1 MLRPE
6 QISNARFTPVSTGT
20 YSAEEVD
27 AFLSVVAEAYSE
39 QLEKNAELVKK
50 ISILAEKVETYRKDE
65 DAIKSAL
72 LDAHK
77 LADNVT
83 KVSKENAQATLSEAN
98 SQATEIKSKAE
109 NEAAEVKNAARSEA
123 AEIVTNA
130 KNAVASIQDR
140 ANREANEKIQIAKAQ
155 ADGIIADAQK
165 QSTAIVGSSKREFE
179 FYTEELKK
187 VKAELQ
193 QFRTMVEMLCNGE
206 KKPEE
211 IPEIP
216 AEPDI
221 PDFKSAPAPAAEAP
235 AAVAEE
241 PAPVVEEPAAEI
253 PSEPVAPAA
262 DKEEDIDDLLGLFD
276 DGDDDSDISADLD
289 SLIPEVPAPDIET
302 PAPAV
307 EEPAAEISAQSE
319 AVEEPADEPAVPV
332 IPAEEDEAGDDT
344 DDFFADFTEDI
355 DDLEIPGE
363 GADDDDDDDDI
374 SSLFDSLFD

>member
-27 AFLSVVAEAYSE
+27 AFLSVVADAYSE
-39 QLEKNAELVKK
+39 QLDKNAELVKK
-50 ISILAEKVETYRKDE
+50 ISILAEKVEAYRKDE

-83 KVSKENAQATLSEAN
+83 KVSKENAQATLDEAN
-98 SQATEIKSKAE
+98 SQALDIKTKAE
-109 NEAAEVKNAARSEA
+109 SEAAAVKNAARNEA

-140 ANREANEKIQIAKAQ
+140 ANRESNEKLQAAKAQ
-155 ADGIIADAQK
+155 ADSIIADANK
-165 QSTAIVGSSKREFE
+165 QGAAIVGSSKREFE

-216 AEPDI
+216 VEPDI
-221 PDFKSAPAPAAEAP
+221 PDFKATTAVEA
-235 AAVAEE
+235 
-241 PAPVVEEPAAEI
+241 PAPVVEAEPAPAVEEPVAEI
-253 PSEPVAPAA
+253 PAEPETPAA
-262 DKEEDIDDLLGLFD
+262 DKTEDDIDDLLGLFD

-289 SLIPEVPAPDIET
+289 SLIPEVPAAVE
-302 PAPAV
+302 ASVPAV
-307 EEPAAEISAQSE
+307 EEPVPEE
-319 AVEEPADEPAVPV
+319 AVESEVAVEPEIPSAAAVDD
-332 IPAEEDEAGDDT
+332 EEDAGDDT
-344 DDFFADFTEDI
+344 DDFFAEFA
-355 DDLEIPGE
+355 DDLDDLDIPGE
-363 GADDDDDDDDI
+363 SADDDDDDI

>member
-27 AFLSVVAEAYSE
+27 AFLSVVADAYSE
-39 QLEKNAELVKK
+39 QLDKNAELVKK
-50 ISILAEKVETYRKDE
+50 ISILAEKVEAYRKDE
-65 DAIKSAL
+65 DAIKAAL

-83 KVSKENAQATLSEAN
+83 KVSRENAQQVLSEAN
-98 SQATEIKSKAE
+98 SQALDIKTKAE
-109 NEAAEVKNAARSEA
+109 SEAADVKNAARNEA

-140 ANREANEKIQIAKAQ
+140 ANREANEKIQVAKAQ
-155 ADGIIADAQK
+155 ADGLIADAKK
-165 QSTAIVGSSKREFE
+165 QGDAIIGNSRREHE

-211 IPEIP
+211 IPV
-216 AEPDI
+216 EPDI
-221 PDFKSAPAPAAEAP
+221 PDFKSAPAPAVE
-235 AAVAEE
+235 VS
-241 PAPVVEEPAAEI
+241 APVVEEPAIEEPAVEEPAVEAAAE
-253 PSEPVAPAA
+253 PEAPAA
-262 DKEEDIDDLLGLFD
+262 EKEESIDDLLGLFD
-276 DGDDDSDISADLD
+276 DADYNSDISADLD
-289 SLIPEVPAPDIET
+289 NLIPEVPAVEVPAPAAEAA
-302 PAPAV
+302 APAV
-307 EEPAAEISAQSE
+307 EEPAVQVAAEPEIAAE
-319 AVEEPADEPAVPV
+319 PEVPAIPADE
-332 IPAEEDEAGDDT
+332 EDSGDDT
-344 DDFFADFTEDI
+344 DDFFAEFE
-355 DDLEIPGE
+355 DDLDDLDIPGS
-363 GADDDDDDDDI
+363 DSDDDDDDDI

>member
-1 MLRPE
+1 MLKPE

-20 YSAEEVD
+20 YSADEVD
-27 AFLSVVAEAYSE
+27 AFLSVVADAYSE

-50 ISILAEKVETYRKDE
+50 ISILAEKVEAYRKDE

-83 KVSKENAQATLSEAN
+83 KVSKENAQATLDEAN
-98 SQATEIKSKAE
+98 SKALEIKTKAE
-109 NEAAEVKNAARSEA
+109 AEAAEVKNAARNEA

-140 ANREANEKIQIAKAQ
+140 ANRESNEKLQAAKAQ
-155 ADGIIADAQK
+155 ADSVIADAQK
-165 QSTAIVGSSKREFE
+165 QGAAIVGSSKREFE

-193 QFRTMVEMLCNGE
+193 QFRTMVEMLCTGE

-216 AEPDI
+216 VEPDI
-221 PDFKSAPAPAAEAP
+221 PDFKTAPVVEATAPVVEEAPAPA
-235 AAVAEE
+235 
-241 PAPVVEEPAAEI
+241 VEEPAAEI
-253 PSEPVAPAA
+253 PAEVEAPAA
-262 DKEEDIDDLLGLFD
+262 DKEDDIDDLLGLFD
-276 DGDDDSDISADLD
+276 DSDDSDISADLD
-289 SLIPEVPAPDIET
+289 SLIPEIPVAAEASAPVAAE
-302 PAPAV
+302 PAV
-307 EEPAAEISAQSE
+307 ESAEPE
-319 AVEEPADEPAVPV
+319 AADEPVISSAPV
-332 IPAEEDEAGDDT
+332 TVDEEDAGDDT
-344 DDFFADFTEDI
+344 DDFFADFA
-355 DDLEIPGE
+355 DDLDDLNIPGE
-363 GADDDDDDDDI
+363 GSDDDDDDDI

>member
-27 AFLSVVAEAYSE
+27 AFLSVVADAYSE
-39 QLEKNAELVKK
+39 QLDKNTELVKK
-50 ISILAEKVETYRKDE
+50 ISILAEKVEAYRKDE
-65 DAIKSAL
+65 DAIKAAL

-83 KVSKENAQATLSEAN
+83 KVSRENAQAALTEAN
-98 SQATEIKSKAE
+98 SQANDIKTKAE
-109 NEAAEVKNAARSEA
+109 GEAAEVKNAARNEA

-140 ANREANEKIQIAKAQ
+140 ANREANEKIQVAKAQ
-155 ADGIIADAQK
+155 ADGLIADARK
-165 QSTAIVGSSKREFE
+165 QSEAIIGNSKKEFE
-179 FYTEELKK
+179 FYSDELKK

-216 AEPDI
+216 SEPDI
-221 PDFKSAPAPAAEAP
+221 PDFKSASAAPAP
-235 AAVAEE
+235 VVEE
-241 PAPVVEEPAAEI
+241 PAPVVEEPVA
-253 PSEPVAPAA
+253 EPVISAEPDVSAEE
-262 DKEEDIDDLLGLFD
+262 KEDDLDSLLGLFD
-276 DGDDDSDISADLD
+276 EGDDDSGISADLD
-289 SLIPEVPAPDIET
+289 SLIPEAPA
-302 PAPAV
+302 AV
-307 EEPAAEISAQSE
+307 EEPSPAI
-319 AVEEPADEPAVPV
+319 EEPAVEAEAEPEIKEEPAVPV
-332 IPAEEDEAGDDT
+332 ISADEEDAGDDT
-344 DDFFADFTEDI
+344 DDFFAEFD
-355 DDLEIPGE
+355 DDLDDLDIPGS
-363 GADDDDDDDDI
+363 GTDDDDDDDI